1 MLKKEIRKNLQ
12 DKKGKIHEKL
22 VCVIL
27 VKEDSIYLSIK
38 DRNCKEPFLIDL
50 LDILAPYSEGE
61 SIDNIR
67 DGLSSIYKKY
77 KNEAS

>member
-38 DRNCKEPFLIDL
+38 DRNCKEPFLIDV
-50 LDILAPYSEGE
+50 LDILAPYSDREN
-61 SIDNIR
+61 IKNIR
-67 DGLSSIYKKY
+67 DDLSSVYKKY
-77 KNEAS
+77 KSKAS